1 VTDVHLFVALV
12 GGVAGTRAVST
23 LLPRATPPRA
33 ASLVAGAIGGVI
45 AAMLVA
51 TVIAAE
57 RAVPLP
63 AMARSGGIDL
73 ASILGSAAAGAL
85 GGIVLSIVV
94 GMLIRA
100 FRAR

>member
-51 TVIAAE
+51 TVVAAE

>member
-1 VTDVHLFVALV
+1 MTGVHVFVALI

-23 LLPRATPPRA
+23 LLPRAASPRV

-51 TVIAAE
+51 TVVAAE

-63 AMARSGGIDL
+63 ATALSGGIDL

-85 GGIVLSIVV
+85 GGIVLSIVA

-100 FRAR
+100 LRAR